1 MSAQD
6 HSHKGKKGVTYHR
19 DGDGIYQ
26 LVDNAMTPIL
36 NMALSETLDR
46 LSLIIINCRFL
57 AIWVLLRV
65 STLG

>member
-6 HSHKGKKGVTYHR
+6 HSHKGKTGVTYYR
-19 DGDGIYQ
+19 DGDSIYQ

-57 AIWVLLRV
+57 AMWVLLRV

>member
-6 HSHKGKKGVTYHR
+6 HSHKGKTGVTYHR

-46 LSLIIINCRFL
+46 LSLINKL
-57 AIWVLLRV
+57 
-65 STLG
+65 